1 MLTHGMALMPS
12 STYGVYLMSTTRLT
26 FGAAL
31 STVTDTLTVVSTVA
45 NVATKSVSMLDTF
58 VTQASEDQK
67 IRMKLNSAS
76 KVESMIEETAL
87 ADTQRQ
93 IKIAQFCTDDNTK
106 SLYQANETRLR
117 ALLENN

>member
-1 MLTHGMALMPS
+1 
-12 STYGVYLMSTTRLT
+12 MSTTRLT

-58 VTQASEDQK
+58 VTNAANDQK

-76 KVESMIEETAL
+76 KVETMIEETAL

-93 IKIAQFCTDDNTK
+93 LKIAQFCADSDTATLYK
-106 SLYQANETRLR
+106 SNEARLR
-117 ALLENN
+117 ALLETN

>member
-1 MLTHGMALMPS
+1 
-12 STYGVYLMSTTRLT
+12 MSTTRLT